1 MTKDEFAAAA
11 MSKEK
16 KLYIAAFSVLGNA
29 EDARDAVADA
39 ILYAWEHNKELRD
52 ENKFDAWLLC
62 VTYSKAKMIR
72 RKNRIRRHENI
83 DDYKDLLGYD
93 AEPSDLS
100 FFDILSRAPL
110 DQTEREIL
118 TLYFLY
124 GYTIPEI
131 AKMKGK
137 KENYVKTRYYRALRK
152 MSDQKDLL

>member
-11 MSKEK
+11 TSSEK

-39 ILYAWEHNKELRD
+39 ILYAWEHIKELRE
-52 ENKFDAWLLC
+52 ENKFDAWLLS

-72 RKNRIRRHENI
+72 RKNRIRRHEDI
-83 DDYKDLLGYD
+83 DDYKDLLGSD
-93 AEPSDLS
+93 ADPSDTS

-110 DQTEREIL
+110 DEAEREIL

-131 AKMKGK
+131 AVMKGR
-137 KENYVKTRYYRALRK
+137 KENYVKTKYYRALRK
-152 MSDQKDLL
+152 MSHQKDLI